1 MANKIQF
8 RRGTTTQR
16 TAVVLDSGEP
26 GWDTDQKRL
35 YVGDGITAGG
45 VPALAF
51 SKGHIEGLTLEWLSG
66 TSLRV
71 SSGSAY
77 IPSLGYAVDVPGA
90 ITKSSLTLSA
100 NTWYHVYLFLNAGS
114 PDIEVVTTAPDAPY
128 SGTARAK
135 TGDTSRRYIGNVRTD
150 GAGAVFNFLHAGS
163 VVRYRTPIDELPFR
177 ALSAGMA
184 TVATVVSLSAI
195 VPTTARMAFFRYIAD
210 DSAPIRIGT
219 SEGSGNFIYPGRPA
233 STAYL
238 EAPVNAAQEIF
249 YYNTATPT
257 VGAYIDVGG
266 YTYER

>member
-35 YVGDGITAGG
+35 YVGDGVTAGG

-66 TSLRV
+66 TGLRV

-77 IPSLGYAVDVPGA
+77 IPSLGYAVDVPSA

-135 TGDTSRRYIGNVRTD
+135 TGDTSRRYIGSVRTD

-163 VVRYRTPIDELPFR
+163 VVRYRTPIDVAPFR

-184 TVATVVSLSAI
+184 TAATVVSLSAI

-219 SEGSGNFIYPGRPA
+219 SEGSGSYIYPGRPA

-238 EAPVNAAQEIF
+238 EAPINAAQKIF